1 MKITK
6 DFPGLVD
13 ELWCFRFIGSIETE
27 ESLEIDLGSK
37 WLIVSGSVKAGEGIK
52 AGMGIK
58 AGEGIKAG
66 WGIKAGLSIRCHGEL
81 KFAFHLFAGIASWKK
96 ADGDDLLV
104 EAKRIDGDVK
114 HGTVRLLQE

>member
-37 WLIVSGSVKAGEGIK
+37 WLIVSGSVKAGE
-52 AGMGIK
+52 
-58 AGEGIKAG
+58 
-66 WGIKAGLSIRCHGEL
+66 GIKAGLSIRCHGEL

-114 HGTVRLLQE
+114 HGTVRLLQA

>member
-66 WGIKAGLSIRCHGEL
+66 WGIKAGEGI
-81 KFAFHLFAGIASWKK
+81 KAGMGI
-96 ADGDDLLV
+96 
-104 EAKRIDGDVK
+104 EAG
-114 HGTVRLLQE
+114 